1 MLGSEIS
8 LGITALS
15 FAVWLGLLKFRG
27 QFWRCDQRLE
37 TQKLELE
44 TFPCICAVIP
54 ARNEA
59 ELLPIALR
67 SLLKQVYP
75 GTFKIVLVDDQSS
88 DGTAQVA
95 CQVAQVMNQSEQLH
109 ILAAQPLPPGWTGKL
124 WALEQGIEYAK
135 TLSPSP
141 DYFLLTDADIAH
153 SEKTL
158 CQLVSKAKQ
167 ENLDLVSVMVKLR
180 CESFWEKLLIPAF
193 VFFFQKL
200 YPFRWVN
207 IPEKS
212 TAAAAGG
219 CILITRDA
227 FHRIGSLESVRNALI
242 DDCALARVVKSTGLP
257 KGKGRIWLGL
267 SQHSQSLRS
276 YTSLETIWEMV
287 ARTAYTQLNYSFWLL
302 LGTVFGMILIYEVP
316 VLAMLVGGLAGKGG
330 IAVLGLIAWGLMS
343 WSYLPTV
350 RFYGLSP
357 LWALSLSAIALL
369 YTLMTVDSAWRHW
382 QGRGGAWKGR
392 TYQA

>member
-1 MLGSEIS
+1 MLWSEIS

-37 TQKLELE
+37 NQHLELE
-44 TFPCICAVIP
+44 TFPFICAVIP

-67 SLLKQVYP
+67 SLLKQAYP
-75 GTFKIVLVDDQSS
+75 GAFKIVLVDDQSS

-95 CQVAQVMNQSEQLH
+95 ERVAEVLNKSEQLH
-109 ILAAQPLPPGWTGKL
+109 ILSAQPLPPGWTGKL
-124 WALEQGIEYAK
+124 WALEQGIQYAK
-135 TLSPSP
+135 TLSPSL
-141 DYFLLTDADIAH
+141 DYFLLTDADIEH
-153 SEKTL
+153 RENTL
-158 CQLVSKAKQ
+158 RQLVSKAKQ

-180 CESFWEKLLIPAF
+180 CESFWEQFLIPAF

-207 IPEKS
+207 APEKS

-227 FHRIGSLESVRNALI
+227 LKRIGSLESVRNALI
-242 DDCALARVVKSTGLP
+242 DDCALAQVVKATGLP
-257 KGKGRIWLGL
+257 NGKGRIWLGL
-267 SQHSQSLRS
+267 SQHSQSLRP

-302 LGTVFGMILIYEVP
+302 LGTVFAMTLVYEVP
-316 VLAMLVGGLAGKGG
+316 VLAVLVGGLAGNGW
-330 IAVLGLIAWGLMS
+330 IAVLGLTTWGLMS
-343 WSYLPTV
+343 WAYLPTV

-392 TYQA
+392 TYQP